1 MKPKP
6 YNRKK
11 RFFIELSRSQ
21 MFLSIAGALFILSWI
36 FILGIFVGRGY
47 VSDTISRTFM
57 DKIQKLQEEKKALME
72 KYLVQEKNGDV
83 PEKEIL
89 NPSLEFFNKPSQKE
103 TVMTQQ
109 TTPQPTPRPSPP
121 EAKNSL
127 SVKPDYVETKNE
139 PKVLPAETKVSKAP
153 IAESKVSKVPAPS
166 AETKVPVPKASEE
179 NLAQSGNYIIQI
191 GSYRE
196 EATAQSSLKRL
207 SEKGYQ
213 AHLRMK
219 DIPQKGGKW
228 YRVQIGPFKNRFEA
242 AKAGIK
248 LEHDGF
254 KAVVLDKNF

>member
-47 VSDTISRTFM
+47 VSDTISRTFI
-57 DKIQKLQEEKKALME
+57 DKIQKLQDEKKALMD
-72 KYLVQEKNGDV
+72 KYLVQEKKGDI

-103 TVMTQQ
+103 TVITQQ
-109 TTPQPTPRPSPP
+109 TTPRPTPKPSAP
-121 EAKNSL
+121 EAKSSL
-127 SVKPDYVETKNE
+127 FVKPDSLETKNE
-139 PKVLPAETKVSKAP
+139 PKVPPTETKVSKAP
-153 IAESKVSKVPAPS
+153 PV
-166 AETKVPVPKASEE
+166 ETKVLKASEE
-179 NLAQSGNYIIQI
+179 NFDQSGNIIIQI

-228 YRVQIGPFKNRFEA
+228 YRVQIGPFKSRFEA
-242 AKAGIK
+242 AKAVIK

>member
-47 VSDTISRTFM
+47 VSDTISRTFT
-57 DKIQKLQEEKKALME
+57 DKIQKLQEEKKALMD
-72 KYLVQEKNGDV
+72 KYLVQEKEADA
-83 PEKEIL
+83 PPKEIL
-89 NPSLEFFNKPSQKE
+89 NPSLEFFNKPPQKE
-103 TVMTQQ
+103 TAITRQ
-109 TTPQPTPRPSPP
+109 TVPQPSPKPPTPEVKNNWP
-121 EAKNSL
+121 E
-127 SVKPDYVETKNE
+127 KPDMVEPKNETKIT
-139 PKVLPAETKVSKAP
+139 PAETKIPKP
-153 IAESKVSKVPAPS
+153 QKENITESGS
-166 AETKVPVPKASEE
+166 
-179 NLAQSGNYIIQI
+179 YIVQI

-196 EATAQSSLKRL
+196 EDTAQSSLKRL

-213 AHLRMK
+213 AHLKMK

-228 YRVQIGPFKNRFEA
+228 YRVQIGPFKSRLEA
-242 AKAGIK
+242 EKAVIK

-254 KAVVLDKNF
+254 KAVVLDKIIN

>member
-47 VSDTISRTFM
+47 VSDTISRTFTE
-57 DKIQKLQEEKKALME
+57 KIQKLQEEKKILMD
-72 KYLVQEKNGDV
+72 KYLVQEKEADI
-83 PEKEIL
+83 PQKEIL

-103 TVMTQQ
+103 TAITQQ
-109 TTPQPTPRPSPP
+109 TAPQPTPKPSTLVVNNNKPGKP
-121 EAKNSL
+121 EPL
-127 SVKPDYVETKNE
+127 ETKNE
-139 PKVLPAETKVSKAP
+139 SKASPAEIKIPKP
-153 IAESKVSKVPAPS
+153 PPEKLAESGS
-166 AETKVPVPKASEE
+166 
-179 NLAQSGNYIIQI
+179 YIVQI

-196 EATAQSSLKRL
+196 EETAQSSMKRL

-228 YRVQIGPFKNRFEA
+228 YRVQIGPFKSRLEA
-242 AKAGIK
+242 EKAVIK

-254 KAVVLDKNF
+254 KAVVLDKIIN

>member
-47 VSDTISRTFM
+47 VSDTISRTFT
-57 DKIQKLQEEKKALME
+57 DKIQKLQEEKKALMD
-72 KYLVQEKNGDV
+72 KYLGQEKKADI
-83 PEKEIL
+83 PQEEIL
-89 NPSLEFFNKPSQKE
+89 NPSLDFFNKPSQKE
-103 TVMTQQ
+103 TVTTQQ
-109 TTPQPTPRPSPP
+109 TAPRPTPKPFPL
-121 EAKNSL
+121 EAKNGL
-127 SVKPDYVETKNE
+127 SGKPDSLETKNE
-139 PKVLPAETKVSKAP
+139 TKTPPAETKISKGSP
-153 IAESKVSKVPAPS
+153 
-166 AETKVPVPKASEE
+166 E
-179 NLAQSGNYIIQI
+179 NLGEPGSFIVQI

-196 EATAQSSLKRL
+196 EATAQSSVKRL

-228 YRVQIGPFKNRFEA
+228 FRVQIGPFKSRFEA
-242 AKAGIK
+242 EKALIK

-254 KAVVLDKNF
+254 RAVVLDKNF